1 MLQWLKDWITNIAV
15 AVFFITAIEMLLP
28 KNNIK
33 KYGKFVLGLILITV
47 ILNPIIKIFNK
58 DYNISQYADKA
69 TASFNNVEYKNDFD
83 KYKKKNREETLNNFK
98 ANLQNQTKKKLEEK
112 FPENKYEVN
121 VEIAYDEEKDNLQ
134 IKSID
139 VGVKGNKIEKIKKV
153 NKINIG
159 NNENGKEDKKT
170 FEGEGKIKQFIS
182 NEFKVSSEVI
192 KVYKL

>member
-1 MLQWLKDWITNIAV
+1 MLQWLKEWITNIAV

-69 TASFNNVEYKNDFD
+69 TASFNNAEYKNDFD

-134 IKSID
+134 IKSMD

>member
-1 MLQWLKDWITNIAV
+1 LLQWLKEWITNIAV

-69 TASFNNVEYKNDFD
+69 TASFNNAEYKNDFD

-134 IKSID
+134 IKSMD

-182 NEFKVSSEVI
+182 NEFKVSSGVI

>member
-1 MLQWLKDWITNIAV
+1 MLQWLKEWITNIAV

-69 TASFNNVEYKNDFD
+69 TASFNNAKYKNDFD

-134 IKSID
+134 IKSMD

-182 NEFKVSSEVI
+182 NEFKVSSGVI

>member
-1 MLQWLKDWITNIAV
+1 MLQWLKEWITNIAV

-69 TASFNNVEYKNDFD
+69 TASFNNAEYKNDFD

-121 VEIAYDEEKDNLQ
+121 VEITYDEEKDNLQ

-182 NEFKVSSEVI
+182 NEFKVSSGVI